1 MTPTRSADPH
11 GGGVRPVE
19 DEIELGVMQAST
31 FCQRRLEPMEHTARR
46 TRVRVQRYR
55 LANRLDHDRPA
66 RSEVVG
72 NAVVTRATEL

>member
-1 MTPTRSADPH
+1 
-11 GGGVRPVE
+11 
-19 DEIELGVMQAST
+19 MQAST